1 MNVGLIPDPI
11 ADPEGSSTVLKFSV
25 YQGDPDKFQRFLLR
39 YKAYANAKGFADALV
54 PLATN
59 MPTSETDITDTDP
72 KIAAI
77 KKAYVKAN
85 ANAVSV
91 YTLALEGD
99 QVFQMVMSAITP
111 DWPNG
116 LAHMITD
123 KLKAQYQPQ
132 DLVADI
138 EMEAN
143 MQRITMDTHE
153 SPLLLFNQIAA
164 LQVGYSYPGRVIADG
179 KYYPMIIRVA
189 PHQYDDVI
197 QNALEAGIVLLDSI
211 QTAMMKKHRY
221 IIAKN
226 PKLGA
231 ASAVSRSPAIEGKS
245 PNETGLMDVP
255 DIICYKCRAK
265 GHKANDPTCPMKS
278 KPYAGSAGRN
288 GSQGGR
294 GNGKFRG
301 ECNHCGMRGHK
312 ALDCLKNLR
321 MQERAQQATGNLR

>member
-1 MNVGLIPDPI
+1 
-11 ADPEGSSTVLKFSV
+11 
-25 YQGDPDKFQRFLLR
+25 
-39 YKAYANAKGFADALV
+39 
-54 PLATN
+54 

-164 LQVGYSYPGRVIADG
+164 L
-179 KYYPMIIRVA
+179 
-189 PHQYDDVI
+189 
-197 QNALEAGIVLLDSI
+197 
-211 QTAMMKKHRY
+211 
-221 IIAKN
+221 
-226 PKLGA
+226 
-231 ASAVSRSPAIEGKS
+231 
-245 PNETGLMDVP
+245 
-255 DIICYKCRAK
+255 
-265 GHKANDPTCPMKS
+265 
-278 KPYAGSAGRN
+278 
-288 GSQGGR
+288 
-294 GNGKFRG
+294 
-301 ECNHCGMRGHK
+301 
-312 ALDCLKNLR
+312 
-321 MQERAQQATGNLR
+321 